1 MTEKSI
7 TANTGSASTSTA
19 STSITDTDSDAA
31 KTGLAAKTK
40 TEPTA
45 DTTRRRMLKA
55 GTLAG
60 GALLLSAPYIR
71 TAHAKTT
78 TWKVQSSWDAGT
90 TGFKLF
96 EEWANAFKEKSGG
109 ELEIKPF
116 PAKAVAADNN
126 ALFDAVRTGVLQAM
140 NPFTLYWSGKIP
152 ASVFLSSYPAGPD
165 QTSHWDT
172 MFYGLGMLEMTRDIF
187 QRFGL
192 FYVGPIQH
200 DANIIHSKK
209 AVTSLDQLRG
219 MKVRL
224 PGGMV
229 AQVFEQFGVST
240 TSMPGSDI
248 YPALEKGT
256 IDAADY
262 VGPAINWD
270 LGFAEVTKYI
280 ICMGPPGQTSLYQPV
295 DLMDLTVNMRAWKRL
310 SKKMQTFVEEQV
322 QTYSVHHFVTIQKA
336 NVEAMEKFLKK
347 GTKVSRLSAED
358 VTRFRKAAIPVWY
371 EWARKNKDAKRVF
384 ELQRDFMLNPYMGYL
399 NPDDVKGLK
408 L

>member
-1 MTEKSI
+1 MTDK
-7 TANTGSASTSTA
+7 STSVNQKA
-19 STSITDTDSDAA
+19 LSDA
-31 KTGLAAKTK
+31 
-40 TEPTA
+40 PA
-45 DTTRRRMLKA
+45 DTSRRQLLKA

-60 GALLLSAPYIR
+60 GALLLGAPHIR
-71 TAHAKTT
+71 NAEAAKTQ

-90 TGFKLF
+90 TGYKLF
-96 EEWANAFKEKSGG
+96 EEWSNAFKEKSGG
-109 ELEIKPF
+109 ELAIKPF

-187 QRFGL
+187 SKFGL

-209 AVTSLDQLRG
+209 PVNSLDQLKG
-219 MKVRL
+219 MKIRL

-229 AQVFEQFGVST
+229 SQVFEQFGVST

-262 VGPAINWD
+262 VGPAINLD

-310 SKKMQTFVEEQV
+310 SKQMQVLVEEQV

-336 NVEAMEKFLKK
+336 NVEAMEIFLKK
-347 GTKVSRLSAED
+347 GTTVSRLSAED

-371 EWARKNKDAKRVF
+371 QWAKKNKDAKRVF

-399 NPDDVKGLK
+399 TQADVKGLK

>member
-1 MTEKSI
+1 
-7 TANTGSASTSTA
+7 
-19 STSITDTDSDAA
+19 
-31 KTGLAAKTK
+31 
-40 TEPTA
+40 
-45 DTTRRRMLKA
+45 
-55 GTLAG
+55 
-60 GALLLSAPYIR
+60 
-71 TAHAKTT
+71 
-78 TWKVQSSWDAGT
+78 
-90 TGFKLF
+90 
-96 EEWANAFKEKSGG
+96 
-109 ELEIKPF
+109 
-116 PAKAVAADNN
+116 
-126 ALFDAVRTGVLQAM
+126 
-140 NPFTLYWSGKIP
+140 
-152 ASVFLSSYPAGPD
+152 
-165 QTSHWDT
+165 
-172 MFYGLGMLEMTRDIF
+172 MTRDIF
-187 QRFGL
+187 EKFGL

-209 AVTSLDQLRG
+209 PVTSLDQLKG
-219 MKVRL
+219 MKIRL

-229 AQVFEQFGVST
+229 SQVFEQFGVST

-270 LGFAEVTKYI
+270 LGFAEVTNYI

-310 SKKMQTFVEEQV
+310 SKNMQTFVEEQV

-336 NVEAMEKFLKK
+336 NLIAMDKFLKK
-347 GTKVSRLSAED
+347 GTKVSRLSADD
-358 VTRFRKAAIPVWY
+358 VTLFRKAAIPVWY

-399 NPDDVKGLK
+399 DQADVKGLK

>member
-1 MTEKSI
+1 MDEKIKSAKATPPTTEVSTRRKFIKSVAVGGAVVLGAPYI
-7 TANTGSASTSTA
+7 SSAE
-19 STSITDTDSDAA
+19 AA
-31 KTGLAAKTK
+31 KTQV
-40 TEPTA
+40 
-45 DTTRRRMLKA
+45 
-55 GTLAG
+55 
-60 GALLLSAPYIR
+60 
-71 TAHAKTT
+71 
-78 TWKVQSSWDAGT
+78 WKVQSTWDAGT
-90 TGFKLF
+90 TGYRLF
-96 EEWANAFKEKSGG
+96 EEWCNGIKEKSGG
-109 ELEIKPF
+109 ELEFKPF

-140 NPFTLYWSGKIP
+140 NPFSLYWSGKIP

-165 QTSHWDT
+165 QPGQWET
-172 MFYGLGMLEMTRDIF
+172 MFYGLGLLELTRKIYSK
-187 QRFGL
+187 FGL

-200 DANIIHSKK
+200 DANIIHSKTP
-209 AVTSLDQLRG
+209 VESLEQLKG
-219 MKVRL
+219 MKIRL

-295 DLMDLTVNMRAWKRL
+295 DLMDLTVNMGAWKRL
-310 SKKMQTFVEEQV
+310 SKKMQNFVEEQV
-322 QTYSVHHFVTIQKA
+322 QTYSVHHYTTIQKA
-336 NVEAMEKFLKK
+336 DLEAMDKFLKA
-347 GTKVSRLSAED
+347 GTTTSRLSADD
-358 VTRFRKAAIPVWY
+358 VRRFRKAAVPVWF
-371 EWARKNKDAKRVF
+371 EWAKKNDDAKQVF
-384 ELQRDFMLNPYMGYL
+384 KIHLDYMLNPYMGYL
-399 NPDDVKGLK
+399 TPDDIKGLS

>member
-1 MTEKSI
+1 MTDK
-7 TANTGSASTSTA
+7 STSVNQKA
-19 STSITDTDSDAA
+19 LSDA
-31 KTGLAAKTK
+31 
-40 TEPTA
+40 PA
-45 DTTRRRMLKA
+45 DTSRRQLLKA

-60 GALLLSAPYIR
+60 GALLLGAPHIR
-71 TAHAKTT
+71 NAEAAKTQ

-90 TGFKLF
+90 TGYKLF
-96 EEWANAFKEKSGG
+96 EEWSNAFKEKSGG
-109 ELEIKPF
+109 ELAIKPF

-187 QRFGL
+187 SKFGL

-209 AVTSLDQLRG
+209 PVNSLDQLKG
-219 MKVRL
+219 MKIRL

-229 AQVFEQFGVST
+229 SQIFEQFGVST

-262 VGPAINWD
+262 VGPAINLD

-310 SKKMQTFVEEQV
+310 SKQMQVLVEEQV

-336 NVEAMEKFLKK
+336 NVEAMEIFLKK
-347 GTKVSRLSAED
+347 GTTVSRLSAED

-371 EWARKNKDAKRVF
+371 QWAKKNKDAKRVF

-399 NPDDVKGLK
+399 TQADVKGLK

>member
-1 MTEKSI
+1 MTEKSASAE
-7 TANTGSASTSTA
+7 TTLANS
-19 STSITDTDSDAA
+19 
-31 KTGLAAKTK
+31 
-40 TEPTA
+40 PTPADQPA
-45 DTTRRRMLKA
+45 DTTRRRMLRA

-60 GALLLSAPYIR
+60 SAVLLSAPFIGN
-71 TAHAKTT
+71 AEAAKTT
-78 TWKVQSSWDAGT
+78 TWKIQSSWDAGT

-96 EEWANAFKEKSGG
+96 EEWANGFEEKSGG
-109 ELEIKPF
+109 ELALQPF

-165 QTSHWDT
+165 QSSHWDT
-172 MFYGLGMLEMTRDIF
+172 MFYGLGMLEMARDIF
-187 QRFGL
+187 QQYGL

-209 AVTSLDQLRG
+209 PVTSLDQLKG
-219 MKVRL
+219 MKIRL

-295 DLMDLTVNMRAWKRL
+295 DLMDLTVNLRAWKRL

-336 NVEAMEKFLKK
+336 DLAAMEKFLKK
-347 GTKVSRLSAED
+347 GTTVSRLSAED
-358 VTRFRKAAIPVWY
+358 VIRFRKAAIPVWY
-371 EWARKNKDAKRVF
+371 EWARKNKDSKRVF

-399 NPDDVKGLK
+399 TPDDVKGLK

>member
-1 MTEKSI
+1 M
-7 TANTGSASTSTA
+7 
-19 STSITDTDSDAA
+19 
-31 KTGLAAKTK
+31 TK
-40 TEPTA
+40 TPPSVAPETQTGKPA
-45 DTTRRRMLKA
+45 DSARRQLLTA
-55 GTLAG
+55 GTVAG
-60 GALLLSAPYIR
+60 GALLLGAPYVR
-71 TAHAKTT
+71 NADAAKST

-96 EEWANAFKEKSGG
+96 EEWANSFEEKSGG
-109 ELEIKPF
+109 ELIIKPF

-152 ASVFLSSYPAGPD
+152 ATVFMSSYPAGPD

-187 QRFGL
+187 QKFGL
-192 FYVGPIQH
+192 YYVGPIQH

-209 AVTSLDQLRG
+209 PVTNLKQLKG
-219 MKVRL
+219 MKIRL

-229 AQVFEQFGVST
+229 SEVFEQFGVST

-295 DLMDLTVNMRAWKRL
+295 DLMDMTVNMGAWKRL
-310 SKKMQTFVEEQV
+310 SKQMQTFVQDQV

-336 NVEAMEKFLKK
+336 NVVAMDNFLKK
-347 GTKVSRLSAED
+347 GTTVSRLSADD
-358 VTRFRKAAIPVWY
+358 VTQFRKAAIPVWY
-371 EWARKNKDAKRVF
+371 QWATKNKDATRIFK
-384 ELQRDFMLNPYMGYL
+384 LQLDYMLNPYMGYL
-399 NPDDVKGLK
+399 TPDDIKGLK